1 MLAFGSTLVTAPSAN
16 AATVKVV
23 DGLWGKETSAGVQ
36 RLMNLL
42 YPQAGLVVD
51 GVISSQPSRLK
62 QPGLATFG
70 WEWVPDNQAAGSPT
84 MYWMHKWLGDIRHG
98 LDSSTAK
105 YHITHSFILRYKSIT
120 VFRLTGYWMIPPK
133 LLKVCKTKLTSGL
146 VSL

>member
-1 MLAFGSTLVTAPSAN
+1 M
-16 AATVKVV
+16 
-23 DGLWGKETSAGVQ
+23 
-36 RLMNLL
+36 
-42 YPQAGLVVD
+42 D

-105 YHITHSFILRYKSIT
+105 YHITHSFIFALQKHY
-120 VFRLTGYWMIPPK
+120 GIPADGV
-133 LLKVCKTKLTSGL
+133 LDDSSKTIKGL
-146 VSL
+146 QNEINQWVG